1 MSGRDGSYRDGEASR
16 SGAVDEAVDQAV
28 DAAVM
33 STAVTGGRRVADAG
47 GPPTRRPKARGL
59 RARSRRWLAVL
70 LLVSVL
76 GIAGGVA
83 WALLGSRFFSVRSV
97 VVTGTHLVPPSEVL
111 AVADVELGRPLIRVN
126 TARIAARVLTIRQV
140 RSVRVST
147 SWPDRVV
154 IAVQERISALAVAR
168 PGGGFDL
175 IDADGVVVRS
185 AATRPRSLPLYST
198 TAAVSSLRGNPDV
211 GAAAAVLGEL
221 PASLRS
227 SVSSVTAPSPDQV
240 TLQLRSGVTIL
251 WGGADDAAA
260 KAEEL
265 AVLMPTHAHY
275 YDVSSPTTVVTN

>member
-1 MSGRDGSYRDGEASR
+1 VSGRDGSYRDGEASG
-16 SGAVDEAVDQAV
+16 SWAVDEAADET
-28 DAAVM
+28 VM
-33 STAVTGGRRVADAG
+33 STAVAGGRGATDAG
-47 GPPTRRPKARGL
+47 GPPTRRPKARRL
-59 RARSRRWLAVL
+59 RVRSRRWLAVL
-70 LLVSVL
+70 LLGALL

-97 VVTGTHLVPPSEVL
+97 VVTGTHLVPESEVL
-111 AVADVELGRPLIRVN
+111 AVADVGPGTPLIRVN

-154 IAVQERISALAVAR
+154 IAVQERISALAVAL

-185 AATRPRSLPLYST
+185 AVTRPRGLPLYST

-260 KAEEL
+260 KAREL
-265 AVLMPTHAHY
+265 AVLMPMHAHY
-275 YDVSSPTTVVTN
+275 YDVSSPATAVTN

>member
-1 MSGRDGSYRDGEASR
+1 MSGRDGSYRDGEASG
-16 SGAVDEAVDQAV
+16 SWAVDEAADE
-28 DAAVM
+28 AVM
-33 STAVTGGRRVADAG
+33 SAAVTGGRRAADAG
-47 GPPTRRPKARGL
+47 GPPTRRPKARRL
-59 RARSRRWLAVL
+59 RVRSRRWLAVL
-70 LLVSVL
+70 LLVAVL

-97 VVTGTHLVPPSEVL
+97 VVTGTHLVPESEVL
-111 AVADVELGRPLIRVN
+111 AVADVEPGTPLIRVN

-154 IAVQERISALAVAR
+154 IAVQERTSALAVAL

-185 AATRPRSLPLYST
+185 AATRPRGLPLYST
-198 TAAVSSLRGNPDV
+198 TAAPSSLRGNPDV

-275 YDVSSPTTVVTN
+275 YDVSSPTTAVTN